1 MSNSSKFSFVIKL
14 EYVPITISDLNTFDL
29 QIIENESDL
38 ELGYF
43 TVQGETESIQNL
55 KSFLNGT
62 YFI

>member
-1 MSNSSKFSFVIKL
+1 MTKHSFVIKL
-14 EYVPITISDLNTFDL
+14 EYIPITIDDLNTLDL
-29 QIIENESDL
+29 KIIENESDL

-43 TVQGETESIQNL
+43 TVEGENQSIQNL

>member
-1 MSNSSKFSFVIKL
+1 MSKFSFVIKS
-14 EYVPITISDLNTFDL
+14 EYIPITISDMNTFDL
-29 QIIENESDL
+29 KIIENESDL

-43 TVQGETESIQNL
+43 TVEGENQSIQNL